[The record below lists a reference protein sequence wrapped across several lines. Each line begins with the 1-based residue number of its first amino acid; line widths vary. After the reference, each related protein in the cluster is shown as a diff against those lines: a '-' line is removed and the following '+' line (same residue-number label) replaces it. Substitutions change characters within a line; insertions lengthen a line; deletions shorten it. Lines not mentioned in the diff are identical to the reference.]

1 MLTASQDFHLAT
13 VQANPNEH
21 ILFAFHQDLSGLGDP
36 PSILNTVM
44 FWTGADV
51 NARVPVRIV
60 ETANPNTE
68 LSIGQAPSTTL
79 SCEIFN
85 ERGLLTHY
93 LTQEAYSTDCTV
105 YLGVETASGAIP
117 HDMGDANCIAYIDT
131 AHSLRVTG
139 HSTAPY
145 LRLNGAGMPITYQQ
159 GNEITWPVKA
169 IIVDESASETGPVI
183 VAIGDNLKYCA
194 VQWELGDTW
203 GDIAGE
209 TWGGLASS
217 HYTWGD
223 LLGSGTGNGFS
234 TSYWNYYYKFPQI
247 AASGNGYSRH
257 GNTIYVTSPDGIETK
272 IEYLPL
278 GVFRMNAPTQIDEYS
293 CAFTAYDKMTL
304 FDVDIADWLENDVT
318 YPIDLDVLL
327 SELCEHVGVGLHST
341 TAMLNYNMS
350 IAGPPEMRSGATG
363 RTLLQHIAEAAGCNA
378 VMTRDGEL
386 DMRWM
391 HTTPDYALNPSPD
404 YPAFTAVY
412 DTDIASYTVAQIDG
426 VSIENPTDSGT
437 EVVSVGSDTNPYR
450 LTTNPF
456 LIDETTAT
464 VVSRITPIKDRLV
477 AFPAFRP
484 VSVRCLC
491 DWSIEAGDCLNF
503 WYLPAGTDTMSSILM
518 PIYRNT
524 ITYVGV
530 AEVVRENSGSAT
542 RPPASYAYGNMR
554 QAMAAQEAETR
565 AMIKSK
571 KSGGGGISY
580 TTCSTAAG
588 TAAKTATA
596 TGVSQASGTFLAVLF
611 TNGNTAETPT
621 FALNG
626 ATALPVYSCYTN
638 TNIAPTAIT
647 TGMTAMLMCN
657 GSAWVL
663 MNPKQ
668 GSFLANYTPSNA
680 GQSLR

>member
-21 ILFAFHQDLSGLGDP
+21 ILFAFHQDVSGLGDP

-51 NARVPVRIV
+51 NARTPVRIT

-68 LSIGQAPSTTL
+68 LSIGQAPSATL

-93 LTQEAYSTDCTV
+93 LMQEAYNTDCSV
-105 YLGVETASGAIP
+105 YLGVETASNPIP
-117 HDMGDANCIAYIDT
+117 HDIGDANCIAYIDT

-145 LRLNGAGMPITYQQ
+145 IRLNGSEMPITYQQ
-159 GNEITWPVKA
+159 QSNAITWPVKA
-169 IIVDESASETGPVI
+169 IIVDTGASETGPVI

-194 VQWELGDTW
+194 IQWEE
-203 GDIAGE
+203 GE
-209 TWGGLASS
+209 TWGDLEGAQYTWAQLANL
-217 HYTWGD
+217 HYTWGN

-234 TSYWNYYYKFPQI
+234 VSYWNYYYKFPQI

-257 GNTIYVTSPDGIETK
+257 GNTIYVTTPDGIETK
-272 IEYLPL
+272 IEYLPV

-293 CAFTAYDKMTL
+293 CAFTAYDKMTM
-304 FDVDIADWLENDVT
+304 FDVDIADWLENDVS
-318 YPIDLDVLL
+318 YPIDLDILL
-327 SELCEHVGVGLHST
+327 TELCEHIGVGLHTT
-341 TAMLNYNMS
+341 TAMLNYDLS
-350 IAGPPEMRSGATG
+350 IPGPPELRSGATG

-386 DMRWM
+386 DMRWI
-391 HTTPDYALNPSPD
+391 HTTADAALNPSPTW
-404 YPAFTAVY
+404 PGFTAVFE
-412 DTDIASYTVAQIDG
+412 TGIGSYRVAQISG
-426 VSIENPTDSGT
+426 VSIENPTSDGT
-437 EVVSVGSDTNPYR
+437 EIVSVGSDTNPYR

-464 VVSRITPIKDRLV
+464 VVSRITPIKNRLA
-477 AFPAFRP
+477 AFPSIRP

-503 WYLPAGTDTMSSILM
+503 WYTPAGDGSQSSILM

-530 AEVVRENSGSAT
+530 AEVVRENSGSET
-542 RPPASYAYGNMR
+542 RPPSAYAYGAATQ
-554 QAMAAQEAETR
+554 QADLAQQQSAKASTGIRATR
-565 AMIKSK
+565 I
-571 KSGGGGISY
+571 I
-580 TTCSTAAG
+580 CSTAAG

-596 TGVSQASGTFLAVLF
+596 PNVKQSVGTLVAVVF

-621 FALNG
+621 FSLNG
-626 ATALPVYSCYTN
+626 LAALPIVNCYTG
-638 TNIAPTAIT
+638 TNIASAAIT
-647 TGMTAMLMCN
+647 TGMVALMMCDN
-657 GSAWVL
+657 TAWVL